1 MAVVRFP
8 ALVVILTLVVACS
21 DGPTPSVRDLDP
33 VWVEA
38 HIAEALTAAPSVV
51 TRDARIFA
59 WREDGSRVL
68 IREGDG
74 PYTCVASGS
83 YSLRLQQPALAHP
96 DPLCADQNAW
106 AFFEAIWAEDDPLAP
121 SETLPSAPG
130 LVWMLRGMNISG
142 GQVRYGRAEDGQ
154 LHVGGEPEA
163 GSESDAVVNMTPH
176 VMIWPLRIDP
186 HVAQLPEVY
195 DVLAPPAQW
204 VMAGGTTV
212 AHMHVH
218 FSEATYAALAAI
230 PPPDSDR

>member
-8 ALVVILTLVVACS
+8 ALLVLLTLVACS
-21 DGPTPSVRDLDP
+21 DGSTSSVRDLDSA
-33 VWVEA
+33 WVEA
-38 HIAEALTAAPSVV
+38 QIADALTAAPSVV
-51 TRDARIFA
+51 THDASIFA

-68 IREGDG
+68 VREGEG

-83 YSLRLQQPALAHP
+83 YSLRLQQPALPHP

-106 AFFEAIWAEDDPLAP
+106 AFFEAIWAEEDPLNP
-121 SETLPSAPG
+121 SEALPSAPG

-142 GQVRYGRAEDGQ
+142 GQVRYGSAEDGQ
-154 LHVGGEPEA
+154 LQVGGEPGA

-176 VMIWPLRIDP
+176 VMIWPLPIDP
-186 HVAQLPEVY
+186 DVAQLPEVY
-195 DVLAPPAQW
+195 DVMAPPEQW
-204 VMAGGTTV
+204 IMAGGTTV

-218 FSEATYAALAAI
+218 FSEATYEALTEI